1 MPRYYHS
8 GSGGPD
14 FRFAVQ
20 MTETVKWLIIINVAI
35 FFLQGLVFMASRG
48 QYFSLYFGVSANMF
62 LRGMIWQ
69 PVTYMFLHASIGH
82 IFWNMLILWM
92 FGCEIER
99 EWGSRAFLRYYFIT
113 GIGGGVMILLTSMA
127 MGDNHITLGAS
138 GAIFGLLVAFGMLF
152 PDRIILAFF
161 LFPMRARNFVLLL
174 GVIELWVTIM
184 AGPYGGRVARFAHL
198 GGALVGFLYLKFGDR
213 IKYSIPRI
221 RFKTNSRNEPK
232 AQDWSSFMREEVDPI
247 LDKIGREGIHS
258 LTRKERN
265 ILKKARGHKRN
276 SG

>member
-1 MPRYYHS
+1 MRRYS
-8 GSGGPD
+8 QGGSGGPD

-20 MTETVKWLIIINVAI
+20 MSDAVKWLIIINAAI
-35 FFLQGLVFMASRG
+35 FLLQQLIFMASGGR
-48 QYFSLYFGVSANMF
+48 YLSLYFGVSANLF

-69 PVTYMFLHASIGH
+69 PLTYMFLHSGIGH

-99 EWGSRAFLRYYFIT
+99 AWGPRVFLRYYFIT
-113 GIGGGVMILLTSMA
+113 GIGGGVLILLTSMA
-127 MGDNHITLGAS
+127 MGDNSITLGAS
-138 GAIFGLLVAFGMLF
+138 GAIFGLLVAFGMVF
-152 PDRIILAFF
+152 PDKIILAFF
-161 LFPMRARNFVLLL
+161 LFPMRARNFVILI
-174 GVIELWVTIM
+174 GAIELWMTVT
-184 AGPYGGRVARFAHL
+184 AGPYGHGVARFAHL

-221 RFKTNSRNEPK
+221 RFKSSSQNETK

-276 SG
+276 SE

>member
-14 FRFAVQ
+14 FRFAIQ
-20 MTETVKWLIIINVAI
+20 ISDMVKRLIIINAAI
-35 FFLQGLVFMASRG
+35 FLLQQLIFMASGGR
-48 QYFSLYFGVSANMF
+48 YLSLYFGVSATLF

-69 PVTYMFLHASIGH
+69 PVTYMFLHSSLGH
-82 IFWNMLILWM
+82 ILMNMFVLWM
-92 FGCEIER
+92 FGSDIER
-99 EWGSRAFLRYYFIT
+99 EWGPRAFLRYYLIT
-113 GIGGGVMILLTSMA
+113 GIGGGVLILLTSVA
-127 MGDNHITLGAS
+127 MGDNSITIGAS

-152 PDRIILAFF
+152 PDRIVLAFF
-161 LFPMRARNFVLLL
+161 IFPMRARNFVILI
-174 GVIELWVTIM
+174 GAIELWITIT
-184 AGPYGGRVARFAHL
+184 AGPYGGGVARFAHL
-198 GGALVGFLYLKFGDR
+198 GGALIGFLYLKFGDR

-221 RFKTNSRNEPK
+221 RFKTNSRNETK